1 MTTLQEGELAFD
13 FSRAQRAVRLDDRQK
28 RTPEGLSLVDFVVE
42 EPHRLLLIEVK
53 DPSCAPRRD
62 DDSAR
67 HAIAKERERFLHK
80 IRSDTLISD
89 ELTPKARDSY
99 TWLHL
104 MRQDTKP
111 IVYAFF
117 LGADQLPVDSGLLMR
132 LRERLQARIA
142 HEADQPWERPYVSA
156 CVVLTEKTWPQAFP
170 DYPVRRLR

>member
-13 FSRAQRAVRLDDRQK
+13 FSRAQRAFRLDDRQK

-42 EPHRLLLIEVK
+42 ETDRLLLVEVK
-53 DPSCAPRRD
+53 DPSCRPRRD
-62 DDSAR
+62 DEGAR
-67 HAIAKERERFLHK
+67 NAIAKERERFLHK
-80 IRSDTLISD
+80 IRNDTLISD

-99 TWLHL
+99 TYLHL

-132 LRERLQARIA
+132 LRERLQNRIA
-142 HEADQPWERPYVSA
+142 HETDQPWARVYVSA
-156 CVVLTEKTWPQAFP
+156 CVVVTEKTWPMAFP
-170 DYPVRRLR
+170 DYPVQRLR